1 MNNHK
6 VTIIT
11 PIYNAEKYIEKCA
24 VSLFE
29 QDFENIEYIFV
40 NDCTPDSSMG
50 GVERV
55 LEKYPNRKPNVK
67 IIHHEENKGSGATR
81 KTGIENATGE
91 YTIQIDSDDWV
102 ELDMISELYKKAK
115 ETNADIVA
123 CDYFENTKGKDI
135 YIKQNYEGLSPQEV
149 VKEFYNG
156 NIHSSMANKLIK
168 RSLYTAN
175 AIYPPTE
182 ISWHEDMWLNT
193 RLFTVAETLAYV
205 PKAFLHYRRD
215 NSYSTLHTL
224 TNKHIEDFKFFA
236 TTTKSFLQE
245 HKVYHTYKTVF
256 LCKVL
261 EITMSLGRFSSFSA
275 NEFIKDIMPK
285 PIKLKDVW
293 SVPRLSFLK
302 KIKCSL
308 VLFRFYK
315 IIKIVLNIK
324 KKNVE

>member
-1 MNNHK
+1 MNKPK

-40 NDCTPDSSMG
+40 NDCSPDNS
-50 GVERV
+50 VEILEKV
-55 LEKYPNRKPNVK
+55 IEKYPNRKPNVK

-81 KTGIENATGE
+81 KTGIKNATGE
-91 YTIQIDSDDWV
+91 YTIQIDSDDWC

-115 ETNADIVA
+115 ETDADIVV
-123 CDYFENTKGKDI
+123 CDYFENTKGKET

-149 VKEFYNG
+149 VREFFNG
-156 NIHSSMANKLIK
+156 NIHSSLCNKLVK
-168 RSLYTAN
+168 RSLYTEN
-175 AIYPPTE
+175 MIYPPTE
-182 ISWHEDMWLNT
+182 ISWLEDMWLNT

-224 TNKHIEDFKFFA
+224 TSKHIEDFKFFA

-261 EITMSLGRFSSFSA
+261 ETTMSLGRFPPFSA
-275 NEFIKDIMPK
+275 NEFIKDIMP
-285 PIKLKDVW
+285 
-293 SVPRLSFLK
+293 
-302 KIKCSL
+302 
-308 VLFRFYK
+308 
-315 IIKIVLNIK
+315 
-324 KKNVE
+324 